1 MPPAGW
7 AGTATLAFTPVNG
20 LVYTLDASITVAGDG
35 NWIALGFVNGQSA
48 SADPA
53 LNRFIDHDTVGKAW
67 MLKSG
72 NGSGSALLGNTTG
85 TTSNVAWASGVPSGA
100 GNFDMRIVLDTTGG
114 TGAWTATWYAKESSQ
129 TSYTEVRST
138 ATLLAENITSVG
150 LAKSN
155 TGVTGSVTSFSL
167 TSVGTPDPD
176 ADQDGYEDAW
186 ELATFGT
193 TAYGPDDDPDGDG
206 FTTAQELTAGTDPAN
221 VLSTPDDTDADG
233 MDDALE
239 ISLFGNLGQGP
250 LDDFDG
256 DGVGNL
262 GEVNAGTD
270 PADPNDFPLVSLL
283 AITDGNAATDENGY
297 AGSAIN
303 SIAFA
308 QDNLITVGNQQFIS
322 YYQRHAT
329 DPGHP
334 DNNTVVVGR
343 RQLDEAHW
351 EISTPASPPSTSTT
365 PTT

>member
-1 MPPAGW
+1 MKSVNLPDLRIIRRSLLTSIATASLTFTVAPAGAATTIFSDDFSGGATVLNGTTPDVGGVNWVAAPTFLADGSIYNPASGMPPAGW

-167 TSVGTPDPD
+167 TSVPEPSSAALLSGF
-176 ADQDGYEDAW
+176 GV
-186 ELATFGT
+186 LA
-193 TAYGPDDDPDGDG
+193 
-206 FTTAQELTAGTDPAN
+206 
-221 VLSTPDDTDADG
+221 
-233 MDDALE
+233 
-239 ISLFGNLGQGP
+239 
-250 LDDFDG
+250 
-256 DGVGNL
+256 
-262 GEVNAGTD
+262 
-270 PADPNDFPLVSLL
+270 LL
-283 AITDGNAATDENGY
+283 
-297 AGSAIN
+297 
-303 SIAFA
+303 
-308 QDNLITVGNQQFIS
+308 
-322 YYQRHAT
+322 
-329 DPGHP
+329 
-334 DNNTVVVGR
+334 R
-343 RQLDEAHW
+343 RRRR
-351 EISTPASPPSTSTT
+351 
-365 PTT
+365 